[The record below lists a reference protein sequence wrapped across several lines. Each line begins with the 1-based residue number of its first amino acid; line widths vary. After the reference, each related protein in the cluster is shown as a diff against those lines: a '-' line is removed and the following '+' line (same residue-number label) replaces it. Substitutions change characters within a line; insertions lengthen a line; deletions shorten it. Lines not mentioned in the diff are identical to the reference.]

1 MKILITEFMEAKSV
15 EMLNRNFDVTV
26 DKSLSLNHNELKK
39 IISNFD
45 ILIVRNKTQVNKEI
59 LENASSLKFIGRLG
73 VGLDNIDTEYCRN
86 NNIHVQPATGM
97 NADSVAEYV
106 INSALSLLKN
116 IPIANIE
123 TQKGNWPR
131 NTVLSRELK
140 DKTIGILGFGL
151 IGRKVTKISQIF
163 GAKVIAYDPYVDN
176 KIAEEFDIKLESLDY
191 VLNNSHII
199 SLHIPLNNETN
210 NLINFETI
218 KLMKNKP
225 IIINSSRGG
234 IINEDHMID
243 AYLKNQISGFAL
255 DVFQNEPVQRNILD
269 KINSTFNC
277 ILTPHNAGVTEE
289 SNIRVSQFIAESII
303 RFFSK

>member
-1 MKILITEFMEAKSV
+1 MKILITEFMEIKSI
-15 EMLNRNFDVTV
+15 EMLKTKFDVTF
-26 DKSLSLNHNELKK
+26 DQDLSNNPSKLKK

-45 ILIVRNKTQVNKEI
+45 ILIVRNKTQVKKEI
-59 LENASSLKFIGRLG
+59 LENTPNLKFIGRLG
-73 VGLDNIDTEYCRN
+73 VGLDNIDTEYCKN
-86 NNIHVQPATGM
+86 NNIYVQPATGM

-116 IPIANIE
+116 IPIANVE

-151 IGRKVTKISQIF
+151 IGRKVAKIAQIF

-176 KIAEEFDIKLESLDY
+176 KIAEEFDIKLETLDY

-234 IINEDHMID
+234 IINEDHLID
-243 AYLKNQISGFAL
+243 AYLNNQISGFAL
-255 DVFQNEPVQRNILD
+255 GSLMKGLSPGTEPSL
-269 KINSTFNC
+269 
-277 ILTPHNAGVTEE
+277 L
-289 SNIRVSQFIAESII
+289 IRISEPA
-303 RFFSK
+303 

>member
-1 MKILITEFMEAKSV
+1 
-15 EMLNRNFDVTV
+15 
-26 DKSLSLNHNELKK
+26 
-39 IISNFD
+39 
-45 ILIVRNKTQVNKEI
+45 
-59 LENASSLKFIGRLG
+59 
-73 VGLDNIDTEYCRN
+73 
-86 NNIHVQPATGM
+86 M

-151 IGRKVTKISQIF
+151 IGRKVSKIAQIF

-176 KIAEEFDIKLESLDY
+176 KIAEEFDIKLETLDY

-234 IINEDHMID
+234 IINEDHLID

>member
-1 MKILITEFMEAKSV
+1 MKILITEFMEVKSI
-15 EMLNRNFDVTV
+15 EILKTKFDVTF
-26 DKSLSLNHNELKK
+26 DQDLSNNSSKLKK

-45 ILIVRNKTQVNKEI
+45 ILIVRNKTQVKKEI
-59 LENASSLKFIGRLG
+59 LENTSNLKFIGRLG
-73 VGLDNIDTEYCRN
+73 VGLDNIDTEYCKN

-116 IPIANIE
+116 IPIANTE

-131 NTVLSRELK
+131 NSVISRELK

-151 IGRKVTKISQIF
+151 IGKKVAKISQIF
-163 GAKVIAYDPYVDN
+163 GANVIAYDPYVDLN
-176 KIAEEFDIKLESLDY
+176 IAKKFNTKLETLEN

-199 SLHIPLNNETN
+199 SLHIPLTQETN
-210 NLINFETI
+210 NLINTESI
-218 KLMKNKP
+218 KLMKKKP

-234 IINEDHMID
+234 IINEEHLID
-243 AYLKNQISGFAL
+243 AYLNNKISGFAL
-255 DVFQNEPVQRNILD
+255 DVFQNEPVQHNILD

-289 SNIRVSQFIAESII
+289 SNIRVSQFIADSII
-303 RFFSK
+303 EYFK